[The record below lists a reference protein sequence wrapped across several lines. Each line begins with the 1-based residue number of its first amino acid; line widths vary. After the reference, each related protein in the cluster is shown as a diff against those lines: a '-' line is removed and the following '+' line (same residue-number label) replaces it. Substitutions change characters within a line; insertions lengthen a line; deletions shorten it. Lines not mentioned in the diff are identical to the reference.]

1 MKKISAEE
9 KGKEKEKEKKI
20 KQLMK
25 LDLKDKFK
33 EIFDKEESNKLT
45 NKVSK
50 SNQNLIRVEYDK
62 QFSLNSKNEQT
73 IKPRKKGKY
82 LSIISRSP
90 EQSNNIKSIINS
102 QPDEVLKAKI
112 YRVIGKKIN
121 NFSQIFEDKNNL
133 LIDLFQKFK
142 SQILKI
148 RNEFNK
154 YSNSAELNINKLKN
168 NTIKF
173 INFNEVYIFERKV
186 IEYLEKRILFYI
198 KILNSTKS
206 IFLEDNI
213 NFDILNN
220 FYSLIEKENTNNIN
234 INKKQNYSLINNEDN
249 HYNQKTIK
257 EHTIGNNYNNRYN
270 EKYIDFTINGSSQ
283 NSLIEQKNLNT
294 ERNAKVE
301 NKYNKLFLPSL
312 KKISRND
319 NLLNS
324 STFRNSQKKHGSESK
339 PKSNKKYDIFNLQ
352 KSAFADSIKK
362 IKEENILSLKTSKIH
377 KDNNKIIIEHKKEEN
392 INISNK
398 GEDKYIK
405 KDIKDDENINIS
417 NKGENELKKD
427 IKEDIKDDDIEQFK
441 EREKF
446 RRKSVVLM
454 TVPNYDN
461 ISNVN
466 DYIMN
471 YKNSNDSLDK
481 SKNNKQD
488 NDDDDDDKFEENQKE
503 KKSKNKKNKT
513 TKYRLI
519 NKEKKNL
526 NLLLDNDYDNEE
538 NKKKMKNNLK
548 YLKSQ
553 NNNHED
559 NDNNYKN
566 KEIINDDI
574 NLKNDNENNN
584 EGFNSEKSNSD
595 SEEDEDKNS
604 NKNKIMNN
612 NNHIKNDEEEEIN
625 ENNSSTDNKDPL
637 DDVKYLKKLRE
648 KMNKEN
654 YGIY

>member
-1 MKKISAEE
+1 MKKITIED
-9 KGKEKEKEKKI
+9 KEKEKEKKI

-50 SNQNLIRVEYDK
+50 SNQDLICVEYDK

-73 IKPRKKGKY
+73 IIPRKIEKHP
-82 LSIISRSP
+82 SNISRSP
-90 EQSNNIKSIINS
+90 EHSKNIKSIIDCH
-102 QPDEVLKAKI
+102 PDDALKTKI

-148 RNEFNK
+148 RNEFN
-154 YSNSAELNINKLKN
+154 YHSNSAESNINKLKSN
-168 NTIKF
+168 NIKF

-198 KILNSTKS
+198 KIINNTKS
-206 IFLEDNI
+206 IFLENNI
-213 NFDILNN
+213 NIDILNN
-220 FYSLIEKENTNNIN
+220 FYSLIGKENSNN
-234 INKKQNYSLINNEDN
+234 INKKQDYSLTNNEDN
-249 HYNQKTIK
+249 HYNQKAIK
-257 EHTIGNNYNNRYN
+257 EHTVSNNYNNRYN

-294 ERNAKVE
+294 ERNTRVE

-312 KKISRND
+312 KKLSRNE

-324 STFRNSQKKHGSESK
+324 STFRNSQKKHDLESK
-339 PKSNKKYDIFNLQ
+339 PKSNKKYDLFNIQ
-352 KSAFADSIKK
+352 KSSFADSIKK

-377 KDNNKIIIEHKKEEN
+377 KDDNKIIIEHKKEEN

-417 NKGENELKKD
+417 NKGENEFKKV
-427 IKEDIKDDDIEQFK
+427 IKEGIKDDVIDQLK
-441 EREKF
+441 EKEKF

-454 TVPNYDN
+454 TVPNYEHIGN
-461 ISNVN
+461 IN

-471 YKNSNDSLDK
+471 YKNNSLNN
-481 SKNNKQD
+481 SKDNIQD
-488 NDDDDDDKFEENQKE
+488 NDDDKFEINQK
-503 KKSKNKKNKT
+503 KKKLKHKKNKT
-513 TKYRLI
+513 PKYKLI
-519 NKEKKNL
+519 NKETKKL
-526 NLLLDNDYDNEE
+526 NSILDNDHNNEDNEK
-538 NKKKMKNNLK
+538 NKKDMKNNLNN
-548 YLKSQ
+548 LKSQ

-566 KEIINDDI
+566 KEIINDNI

-584 EGFNSEKSNSD
+584 EYFNSENSSNSD

-604 NKNKIMNN
+604 NKSKIMNN

-625 ENNSSTDNKDPL
+625 ENNTSMDNIDPL

-648 KMNKEN
+648 KINKEI